1 MNTRTNGLFL
11 QTDRRSVSGILDK
24 FRIGGK
30 LCRRK
35 GKYAFVCR
43 KGLTL
48 KCITT
53 LIRPQI
59 LICMKESETDK
70 IGTPV
75 SFPHKLPSTLLNQE
89 FLCDF

>member
-43 KGLTL
+43 KGLTF
-48 KCITT
+48 KCIAS

-59 LICMKESETDK
+59 IVCVEQTETDQ

-75 SFPHKLPSTLLNQE
+75 SLPHKLPATLFNQK